1 MASAK
6 EFVQS
11 PSMEVL
17 ETFKKDMLMQIAQE
31 LQLEMKRSTRKHELK
46 RLIVEQLVDE
56 DVLPDSCLE
65 VYKPLPMEPSG
76 QYEIRRLEIERELK
90 LREFEARERELEAQ
104 QRKEELEAQQRKE
117 ELEAQQRKE
126 ELEAQKEERAL
137 KHEREMRAL
146 ELNARRIAHEESI
159 ATKFDLGKN
168 VRLVP
173 PFNEL
178 EVDKYFQHFERVAQ
192 NLKWPID
199 QWPLLLQSVLR
210 GKAQEAYTALP
221 ISECVDYNSVKNAI
235 LKAYEL
241 VPEAYRQKFRNY
253 RKQESQTHVE
263 FAHEKEV
270 YFDRWCN
277 SREVG
282 TDFEKLRQ
290 VILIEEFKR
299 CVRDDIKTYLD
310 EQKVENLA
318 KAAAYAD
325 DYALTHKSTF
335 NKNKSFGPAKRSYP
349 EIGKKSENVAPE
361 KSSDKG
367 QTSNQTMSKDRKPR
381 SFAPVCHY
389 CKKPGHVMS
398 DCWLLKKRR
407 EKEATPNAFVSSKSN
422 WRSNPNRAESSI
434 GLDKSEIIREE
445 FKPFVSEGFVSLESS
460 SSQVPIK
467 ILRDTGATQS
477 LLLEGVLPLSVSTS
491 TGESVIAQG
500 IEGGCVN
507 VPLHKVK
514 LVSDLVTGSV
524 VVGTRP
530 TLPIKGVSL
539 LLGNDLAGGKVV
551 ADPKVTS
558 KPITLVST
566 EKLEEVIPGIFP
578 SCAVTRAMA
587 KKAQEE
593 PKDCKQSTDVLV
605 DLSDTFLNNYDH
617 DVQNSSDTNPKAR
630 VDSEKQDSID
640 CQDVSLSKSK
650 LISEQENDPELAPL
664 FKLVLPPVEL
674 DKVPVGYYV
683 RNGVLMRKWR
693 PPNVPASEEWS
704 VVHQIVVPKV
714 YQREILKLAHESP
727 MGGHLGINKTYN
739 KITKHFYWPQIRHCV
754 AEFCKTCHICQM
766 VGKPNQKI
774 PVAPLKPIPA
784 FEEPFSKVI
793 IDCVGPLSKT
803 KSRNQYLLT
812 IMCASTR
819 FPEAIPLIN
828 ITAPKISKALVN
840 FFTLVGLPK
849 EIQSDQGSNF
859 MSGLFQQVV
868 FQLGA
873 KQIKS
878 SAYHPESQGAL
889 ERFHSPLKN
898 MIRTYCLDN
907 EKDWD
912 EGISLLLFAVRESVQ
927 ESLGFSPFELVF
939 GHSVC
944 GPLKLLK
951 ENWLSENTESLNL
964 LDDVSK
970 FRDKLKKACELAQ
983 QNLKPSQSK
992 MKMLFDKKLQN
1003 RVFNPGGKIS
1013 VSSPGQMNKLQAR
1026 DLGSYPVARRVET
1039 LQKTIKNC
1047 DNRHSN
1053 QMWEIT
1059 MVKPYF
1065 ERGIT

>member
-31 LQLEMKRSTRKHELK
+31 LQLEVKRSTRKHELK

-76 QYEIRRLEIERELK
+76 QYEIRRLEIERELRLK
-90 LREFEARERELEAQ
+90 ELETQALAQ
-104 QRKEELEAQQRKE
+104 QRKEELEAQQREK
-117 ELEAQQRKE
+117 ELE
-126 ELEAQKEERAL
+126 L

-173 PFNEL
+173 PFNES

-335 NKNKSFGPAKRSYP
+335 NKNKSFGPAKKSYP
-349 EIGKKSENVAPE
+349 EIGKKSENIAPE

-407 EKEATPNAFVSSKSN
+407 EKEATPNGFVSSKSN

-460 SSQVPIK
+460 SNQVPIK
-467 ILRDTGATQS
+467 ILRDTE
-477 LLLEGVLPLSVSTS
+477 LLS
-491 TGESVIAQG
+491 
-500 IEGGCVN
+500 
-507 VPLHKVK
+507 
-514 LVSDLVTGSV
+514 
-524 VVGTRP
+524 
-530 TLPIKGVSL
+530 
-539 LLGNDLAGGKVV
+539 
-551 ADPKVTS
+551 
-558 KPITLVST
+558 
-566 EKLEEVIPGIFP
+566 
-578 SCAVTRAMA
+578 
-587 KKAQEE
+587 
-593 PKDCKQSTDVLV
+593 
-605 DLSDTFLNNYDH
+605 
-617 DVQNSSDTNPKAR
+617 
-630 VDSEKQDSID
+630 
-640 CQDVSLSKSK
+640 
-650 LISEQENDPELAPL
+650 
-664 FKLVLPPVEL
+664 
-674 DKVPVGYYV
+674 
-683 RNGVLMRKWR
+683 
-693 PPNVPASEEWS
+693 
-704 VVHQIVVPKV
+704 
-714 YQREILKLAHESP
+714 
-727 MGGHLGINKTYN
+727 
-739 KITKHFYWPQIRHCV
+739 
-754 AEFCKTCHICQM
+754 
-766 VGKPNQKI
+766 
-774 PVAPLKPIPA
+774 
-784 FEEPFSKVI
+784 
-793 IDCVGPLSKT
+793 
-803 KSRNQYLLT
+803 
-812 IMCASTR
+812 
-819 FPEAIPLIN
+819 
-828 ITAPKISKALVN
+828 
-840 FFTLVGLPK
+840 
-849 EIQSDQGSNF
+849 
-859 MSGLFQQVV
+859 
-868 FQLGA
+868 
-873 KQIKS
+873 
-878 SAYHPESQGAL
+878 
-889 ERFHSPLKN
+889 
-898 MIRTYCLDN
+898 
-907 EKDWD
+907 
-912 EGISLLLFAVRESVQ
+912 
-927 ESLGFSPFELVF
+927 
-939 GHSVC
+939 
-944 GPLKLLK
+944 
-951 ENWLSENTESLNL
+951 
-964 LDDVSK
+964 
-970 FRDKLKKACELAQ
+970 
-983 QNLKPSQSK
+983 
-992 MKMLFDKKLQN
+992 
-1003 RVFNPGGKIS
+1003 
-1013 VSSPGQMNKLQAR
+1013 
-1026 DLGSYPVARRVET
+1026 
-1039 LQKTIKNC
+1039 
-1047 DNRHSN
+1047 
-1053 QMWEIT
+1053 
-1059 MVKPYF
+1059 PYF
-1065 ERGIT
+1065 